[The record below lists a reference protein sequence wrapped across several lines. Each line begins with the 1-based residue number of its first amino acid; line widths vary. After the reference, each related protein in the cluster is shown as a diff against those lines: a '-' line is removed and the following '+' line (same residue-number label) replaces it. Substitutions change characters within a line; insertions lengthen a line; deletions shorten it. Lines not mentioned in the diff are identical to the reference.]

1 MSEPQKIGN
10 FLTHLPKRGQM
21 YEPQKIEKEILEFWE
36 KNKIFE
42 KSLKKNKEKKPYIF
56 YDGPPFA
63 TGMPHYGHI
72 LGSVTKDVY
81 GRFWTM
87 KGRYVRRVWGWDC
100 HGLPIENIAEKGL
113 GINSRDEIEKMGIK
127 KFNDYCRSKV
137 LGYSGAWKEVI
148 TRIGRWVDME
158 NSYKTMDNEYIES
171 VWWAFKQLW
180 EKGYIYEGEKI
191 LMYCPRCSTPLAKAE
206 IAMDNSYK
214 NIKEDSI
221 VVKFKLNEKKFN
233 QNIYA
238 LAWTTT
244 PWTLPSNLALT
255 VNPDLEYVY
264 LKDKSDKNI
273 YLLAKKLV
281 NNFFKNPQEYEILE
295 EIKGR
300 KLEGKEYEP
309 LFDYFKNNKNSF
321 KFLLGNFVT
330 ADDGTGIV
338 HTAPAF
344 GEDDYA
350 ICKKYGISMV
360 QPVDDKGKF
369 TKEVKDFQGKFVH
382 DSNKEIIEFL
392 KKLGKII
399 LIKKIE
405 HEYPFCYRCE
415 TKLLY
420 RAIPAWFVDIQKI
433 KPKLLKISQKINWHP
448 EFLKEGRVKYTI
460 ETAPD
465 WNISRNRYWATAM
478 PVWVSKDGEK
488 LIIGSV
494 EELKK
499 YAKNISGKI
508 DLHKDF
514 LDEIILEKNGKEFRR
529 IPEVLDCWFES
540 GAMTFAQ
547 FHYPFENKKLFS
559 NSFPSQF
566 VAEYIAQVRAWFYYM
581 MVLSTI
587 LFEEIPFENVVTTGT
602 VLAEDGEKMSKS
614 KNNFTDPMILI
625 NKYGV
630 DALRFYLMSS
640 PVMNS
645 DDLNFSDKSVEE
657 AYKKIILLVY
667 NSLNFYE
674 SCKNNEKVITK
685 KKTAS
690 RELTDQWIL
699 FRLNQFGEK
708 TEKYLEEYNTIKAC
722 VEIREFAEDLST
734 WYLRIN
740 RDRISEEKEAKE
752 TLRFILNNFSK
763 IISPILPFISEK
775 IYQSLN
781 GNECSVHLEEYPKF
795 KSKKSGPKGV
805 SSGVNKLLD
814 SMKDVREIISSGL
827 KTRDKLQ
834 IGLKWPLAKAIIKLK
849 KELKLK
855 KEEQKTG
862 NFLTSLSSY
871 PQGYKGKSQT
881 KELLELIK
889 KQLNVKKLEIT
900 TGNELSVDFDTVMT
914 PELEAEGYARE
925 ISRQIQA
932 FRKELGLEKSD
943 WINLQLITDEE
954 FKKILEKKI
963 EFIKERTNSKKII
976 FESKERFKKNIEF
989 KVKEKRGVIGIAEI
1003 K

>member
-1 MSEPQKIGN
+1 
-10 FLTHLPKRGQM
+10 M
-21 YEPQKIEKEILEFWE
+21 YEPQKVEKEILEFW
-36 KNKIFE
+36 KKDKTFE
-42 KSLKKNKEKKPYIF
+42 KSLKKTEKKKPYIF

-137 LGYSGAWKEVI
+137 LGYADAWKEVI

-214 NIKEDSI
+214 NIKEDSV
-221 VVKFKLNEKKFN
+221 VVKFKLKFEKKFN
-233 QNIYA
+233 ENVYA

-264 LKDKSDKNI
+264 LRDKSDKNI

-281 NNFFKNPQEYEILE
+281 SNFFKNPQEYEILE

-330 ADDGTGIV
+330 AEDGTGIV

-350 ICKKYGISMV
+350 ICKKYGIDIV

-369 TKEVKDFQGKFVH
+369 TKEVKDFEGQFVH
-382 DSNKEIIEFL
+382 HSNKNIIDFL
-392 KKLGKII
+392 NKNKKIV

-420 RAIPAWFVDIQKI
+420 RAIPAWFVNIQKI

-547 FHYPFENKKLFS
+547 FHYPFENKKFFE
-559 NSFPSQF
+559 NNFPSQF

-614 KNNFTDPMILI
+614 KNNFVDPIILI
-625 NKYGV
+625 DKYGV

-645 DDLNFSDKSVEE
+645 DDINFSDKGVEE
-657 AYKKIILLVY
+657 VYKKIILLIY

-674 SCKNNEKVITK
+674 SCKDDK
-685 KKTAS
+685 KCSQIKEQVKKQIS
-690 RELTDQWIL
+690 KELTDQWIL
-699 FRLNQFGEK
+699 SRLNEFGEK
-708 TEKYLEEYNTIKAC
+708 TGKYLEEYNTIKSC
-722 VEIREFAEDLST
+722 VEIKKFVEDLST

-740 RDRISEEKEAKE
+740 RDRISKEKEAKE
-752 TLRFILNNFSK
+752 TLRFVLNNFAK

-781 GNECSVHLEEYPKF
+781 GNENSAHLEEYPKL
-795 KSKKSGPKGV
+795 KLKASEK
-805 SSGVNKLLD
+805 KLLD
-814 SMKDVREIISSGL
+814 GMNDIRKIISSGL

-834 IGLKWPLAKAIIKLK
+834 IGLKWPLAKAEIIFDK
-849 KELKLK
+849 KIS
-855 KEEQKTG
+855 KEFQKIIAD
-862 NFLTSLSSY
+862 
-871 PQGYKGKSQT
+871 Q
-881 KELLELIK
+881 I
-889 KQLNVKKLEIT
+889 NVKKLEIKS
-900 TGNELSVDFDTVMT
+900 GNELSVNFDIVMT

-954 FKKILEKKI
+954 FKKILEKEM
-963 EFIKERTNSKKII
+963 EFIKERTNTKELFITADKNI
-976 FESKERFKKNIEF
+976 KERFKKNIEF
-989 KVKEKRGVIGIAEI
+989 KIKDKKGVIGIVDI
-1003 K
+1003 KLR

>member
-1 MSEPQKIGN
+1 
-10 FLTHLPKRGQM
+10 M

-42 KSLKKNKEKKPYIF
+42 KSLKKTEKKKPYIF

-100 HGLPIENIAEKGL
+100 HGLPIETIAEKGL
-113 GINSRDEIEKMGIK
+113 GINSKDEIEKMGIK
-127 KFNDYCRSKV
+127 KFNEHCKSKV
-137 LGYSGAWKEVI
+137 LGYAHEWEKVI
-148 TRIGRWVDME
+148 ERIGRWVDMK

-206 IAMDNSYK
+206 ISMDNSYK

-221 VVKFKLNEKKFN
+221 VVKFKLKEKLSNEN
-233 QNIYA
+233 VYA

-264 LKDKSDKNI
+264 LKDKSDGTI

-321 KFLLGNFVT
+321 KFLLGDFVT
-330 ADDGTGIV
+330 AEDGSGIV

-350 ICKKYGISMV
+350 VCKKYGIKMV
-360 QPVDDKGKF
+360 QPVDEKGRF
-369 TKEVKDFQGKFVH
+369 TEEVKDFQGQFVH
-382 DSNKEIIEFL
+382 DSNKNIIEFL
-392 KKLGKII
+392 KKNKKIV
-399 LIKKIE
+399 LIKRIE
-405 HEYPFCYRCE
+405 HDYPFCYRCE

-420 RAIPAWFVDIQKI
+420 RAIPAWFVNIQKI

-478 PVWVSKDGEK
+478 PVWISKDGEK
-488 LIIGSV
+488 LIIGSIN
-494 EELKK
+494 ELKK
-499 YAKNISGKI
+499 YAKNMKANSGKI

-547 FHYPFENKKLFS
+547 FHYPFENKKFFEE
-559 NSFPSQF
+559 NFPSQF

-587 LFEEIPFENVVTTGT
+587 LFDEIPFENVATTGT
-602 VLAEDGEKMSKS
+602 ILAEDGEKMSKS

-645 DDLNFSDKSVEE
+645 DDINFSDKNVEE
-657 AYKKIILLVY
+657 AYKKIVLLSY

-674 SCKNNEKVITK
+674 NYRYKEKTK
-685 KKTAS
+685 IGNPKTT
-690 RELTDQWIL
+690 ELTDKWIL
-699 FRLNQFGEK
+699 FRLNEFGRK
-708 TEKYLEEYNTIKAC
+708 TEKYLEEYNLVKAC
-722 VEIREFAEDLST
+722 SEIKEFIEDLST

-740 RDRISEEKEAKE
+740 RERIAEKKEARE
-752 TLRFILNNFSK
+752 TLKFVLNNFSK
-763 IISPILPFISEK
+763 IISPILPFVSEK

-781 GNECSVHLEEYPKF
+781 GNKNSVHLQEYPKLRLEESA
-795 KSKKSGPKGV
+795 K
-805 SSGVNKLLD
+805 KLLED
-814 SMKDVREIISSGL
+814 MKNIREVISSGL
-827 KTRDKLQ
+827 KIRDKLQ
-834 IGLKWPLAKAIIKLK
+834 IGLKWPFAKAKIISNK
-849 KELKLK
+849 KIGREF
-855 KEEQKTG
+855 E
-862 NFLTSLSSY
+862 
-871 PQGYKGKSQT
+871 
-881 KELLELIK
+881 ELIK
-889 KQLNVKKLEIT
+889 SQLNVKKIEIKK
-900 TGNELSVDFDTVMT
+900 GNELSVEFDTTMT

-932 FRKELGLEKSD
+932 FRKELGFEKKQV
-943 WINLQLITDEE
+943 IELQIAVGKDEQL
-954 FKKILEKKI
+954 KKILGAEK
-963 EFIKERTNSKKII
+963 EFIKERTNSKQLFIVTTI
-976 FESKERFKKNIEF
+976 EKERFKKNIEF
-989 KVKEKRGVIGIAEI
+989 KIKDKRGIIGITEI
-1003 K
+1003 NVKNTTLR

>member
-1 MSEPQKIGN
+1 MEVN
-10 FLTHLPKRGQM
+10 
-21 YEPQKIEKEILEFWE
+21 KIEEEILEFW
-36 KNKIFE
+36 NKDKTFE
-42 KSLKKNKEKKPYIF
+42 KSLKKNKDKKSYIF

-100 HGLPIENIAEKGL
+100 HGLPIENISEKGL
-113 GINSRDEIEKMGIK
+113 NINSKDEIEKMGIK

-137 LGYSGAWKEVI
+137 LEYADAWKEIVK
-148 TRIGRWVDME
+148 RIGRWVDME

-180 EKGYIYEGEKI
+180 EKGYIYGGEKI

-214 NIKEDSI
+214 KIKEDSI
-221 VVKFKLNEKKFN
+221 VVKFKLINKKFSKN
-233 QNIYA
+233 VYA

-255 VNPDLEYVY
+255 VNPNLEYVY
-264 LKDKSDKNI
+264 LKDKSDGET

-281 NNFFKNPQEYEILE
+281 YNFFKNPQEYEILE

-300 KLEGKEYEP
+300 KLEGEEYEP
-309 LFDYFKNNKNSF
+309 LFNYFRKNKNSF
-321 KFLLGNFVT
+321 KFLLGDFVT
-330 ADDGTGIV
+330 AEDGTGVV

-344 GEDDYA
+344 GEDDYN
-350 ICKKYGISMV
+350 ICKKYRIPMVAPVNEKGI
-360 QPVDDKGKF
+360 F
-369 TKEVKDFQGKFVH
+369 TDEVKDFSGEYVH
-382 DSNKEIIEFL
+382 DSNEKIIEFL
-392 KKLGKII
+392 KKNKKIV

-420 RAIPAWFVDIQKI
+420 RAVPSWFVDIQKI

-448 EFLKEGRVKYTI
+448 AFLKNGRVKYTI

-488 LIIGSV
+488 LVIGSID
-494 EELKK
+494 ELKK
-499 YAKNISGKI
+499 YAKNIRGKV

-514 LDEIILEKNGKEFRR
+514 LDGVILEKNGKEFNR

-547 FHYPFENKKLFS
+547 FHYPFENKKFFEE
-559 NSFPSQF
+559 NFPSQF

-581 MVLSTI
+581 IVLSTI

-614 KNNFTDPMILI
+614 KNNFTDPTILI

-645 DDLNFSDKSVEE
+645 DDINFSDKNVEE
-657 AYKKIILLVY
+657 IYKKIILLIY

-674 SCKNNEKVITK
+674 NCRGAEKGNLQ
-685 KKTAS
+685 S
-690 RELTDQWIL
+690 DNLTDRWIL
-699 FRLNQFGEK
+699 FRLNEFGEK

-722 VEIREFAEDLST
+722 EEIRKFIDDLST

-740 RDRISEEKEAKE
+740 RERIAEEKEARE
-752 TLRFILNNFSK
+752 TLKFVLNNFSK
-763 IISPILPFISEK
+763 IISPMLPFASEK

-781 GNECSVHLEEYPKF
+781 GNKNSVHLEEYPKF
-795 KSKKSGPKGV
+795 KSKKAEK
-805 SSGVNKLLD
+805 KLLED
-814 SMKDVREIISSGL
+814 MKNIREIISSGL
-827 KTRDKLQ
+827 KARDKLH
-834 IGLKWPLAKAIIKLK
+834 IGLRWPLAKAKIISDK
-849 KELKLK
+849 KIS
-855 KEEQKTG
+855 KEFQKII
-862 NFLTSLSSY
+862 
-871 PQGYKGKSQT
+871 
-881 KELLELIK
+881 EE
-889 KQLNVKKLEIT
+889 QLNVKKIEIK
-900 TGNELSVDFDTVMT
+900 TGKEISVEFDTAVT

-925 ISRQIQA
+925 LSRQVQA
-932 FRKELGLEKSD
+932 FRKELGFEKKQSIKLQIILE
-943 WINLQLITDEE
+943 DEQ
-954 FKKILEKKI
+954 FKKILETKK
-963 EFIKERTNSKKII
+963 EFIKERTNSKELFIVTT
-976 FESKERFKKNIEF
+976 EKERFKKNIKFEI
-989 KVKEKRGVIGIAEI
+989 KDKRGVIGISE
-1003 K
+1003 